1 MSESATPQYAATLLH
16 DAGVQVVRLANPSA
30 GVSVSIAPRVGNLA
44 FEFLVG
50 GKNAFWFPFDSIA
63 DLAAEPQLC
72 GNPFLSP
79 WANRLDEHAF
89 YAGDAQ
95 YHLNPGLGTY
105 ARDPNGLPIHGT
117 LLFCP
122 HWRVSELEAD
132 SRAATVTS
140 FLDVSR
146 HPELMAQFPFA
157 HSIEMTYRLSGT
169 CLEVETE
176 IFNSSCKPLP
186 LSVGFHPYFQLHDS
200 PRDSWR
206 LRLAARDVWELNEQ
220 FVPTAVTKP
229 VAEEFPGADNLALR
243 GRFLDHVFS
252 DLDRDEDGWAR
263 FRLQGESETLSVAY
277 GPQYPVAVVYAP
289 NGDGQS
295 FVCFEPMTGVT
306 NAFNLAHRGL
316 YDALP
321 WIQPDATWH
330 GRYRIEVDGF

>member
-1 MSESATPQYAATLLH
+1 MSDSATPHYAATLLH
-16 DAGVQVVRLANPSA
+16 EAGVQVVRLQNPSA
-30 GVSVSIAPRVGNLA
+30 GVSVSIAPRIGNVA
-44 FEFLVG
+44 FEFLIG
-50 GKNAFWFPFDSIA
+50 GKNAFWFPFDSVA
-63 DLAAEPQLC
+63 DFAAAPQLC

-89 YAGDAQ
+89 YAGDAK

-105 ARDPNGLPIHGT
+105 ERDPNGLPIHGT

-132 SRAATVTS
+132 GRSASVTS

-176 IFNSSCKPLP
+176 IFNASCKPLP
-186 LSVGFHPYFQLHDS
+186 LSVGFHPYFQAHDS
-200 PRDSWR
+200 PRDSWS
-206 LRLAARDVWELNEQ
+206 LRLAAKDMWELNER

-229 VAEEFPGADNLALR
+229 VAVEFPDADNLALR

-252 DLDRDEDGWAR
+252 ELERDDDGWAR
-263 FRLQGESETLSVAY
+263 FRLHGKSETISVAY

-289 NGDGQS
+289 TGAGQS

-316 YDALP
+316 YDSLP
-321 WIQPDATWH
+321 WIQPDQAWN

>member
-1 MSESATPQYAATLLH
+1 MSDSATPRYAATVLH
-16 DAGVQVVRLANPSA
+16 DAGVQVVRLADRAA
-30 GVSVSIAPRVGNLA
+30 GVSVSIAPRIGNIA
-44 FEFLVG
+44 FEFQIG
-50 GKNAFWFPFDSIA
+50 GKNAFWFPFDSVG
-63 DLAAEPQLC
+63 DFAAEPRLC

-89 YAGDAQ
+89 YAGDAK

-105 ARDPNGLPIHGT
+105 ERDPNGLPIHGT

-132 SRAATVTS
+132 GTAAAVTS
-140 FLDVSR
+140 FLDVSG

-176 IFNSSCKPLP
+176 IFNASHKPLP
-186 LSVGFHPYFQLHDS
+186 LSVGFHPYFELHDS
-200 PRDSWR
+200 PRDAWR
-206 LRLAARDVWELNEQ
+206 LRLAAKDVWELNEK
-220 FVPTAVTKP
+220 FVPTAMTKP

-243 GRFLDHVFS
+243 GHFLDHVFS
-252 DLDRDEDGWAR
+252 DLERDGDGWAR
-263 FRLQGESETLSVAY
+263 FRLQGGSETISVAY

-289 NGDGQS
+289 TGDGQS

-316 YDALP
+316 YDGLP
-321 WIQPDATWH
+321 WIQPDQTWN